1 MKYNI
6 GMIDLEVNFSWVEK
20 GTQVQLHHERE

>member
-1 MKYNI
+1 MKCNI
-6 GMIDLEVNFSWVEK
+6 GMIDLEVDISWVEK